1 MAENWSGLLAAPLLI
16 WKIITADPIIFAV
29 PVLFAILM
37 VLMKIHKH
45 KYKKWNY
52 FFELR
57 NH

>member
-45 KYKKWNY
+45 KYKK
-52 FFELR
+52 
-57 NH
+57 